1 MEASNDQED
10 QKKKLEEL
18 IRRKEEGQKK
28 KRVTQA
34 VPESETCR
42 YEELIRNKSKRLSS
56 KEKVFNTAFCVE
68 IKQEEERVLQI
79 IKDPMPRPEAT

>member
-1 MEASNDQED
+1 
-10 QKKKLEEL
+10 
-18 IRRKEEGQKK
+18 
-28 KRVTQA
+28 
-34 VPESETCR
+34 
-42 YEELIRNKSKRLSS
+42 LIRNKSKRLSS

>member
-34 VPESETCR
+34 VPETCR